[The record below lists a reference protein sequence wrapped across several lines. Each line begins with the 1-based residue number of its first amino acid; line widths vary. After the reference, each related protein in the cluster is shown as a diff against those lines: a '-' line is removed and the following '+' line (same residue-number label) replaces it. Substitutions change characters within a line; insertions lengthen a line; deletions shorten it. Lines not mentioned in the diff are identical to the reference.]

1 MNKINE
7 YENKI
12 EKSNEYIKHLED
24 MIIQYTQLKIDNIL
38 DRDLWINKL
47 KEEKDKSIIIEDPL
61 ISFIASKQLKHNELD
76 NLRFTDR
83 NIYIDVCDLKI
94 GDYIE
99 AYFKKKLVIGR
110 VSRRTD
116 KTLFINTINH
126 SDTNEC
132 CEYKFMYGEND
143 KYLHSICNYYYI
155 NIIDNQNISNIEIKI
170 LIKNVKKF
178 RKATNNFISRTILD
192 LTN

>member
-12 EKSNEYIKHLED
+12 EKSNEYIKHLEE
-24 MIIQYTQLKIDNIL
+24 MLIQYTQLKNDNIL

-47 KEEKDKSIIIEDPL
+47 KEEKEKSIIIEDPL
-61 ISFIASKQLKHNELD
+61 ISFAASKVLSHNELD

-83 NIYIDVCDLKI
+83 NIYVNVCDLKI

-99 AYFKKKLVIGR
+99 AYYKNDIVIGR
-110 VSRRTD
+110 ISRRTD
-116 KTLFINTINH
+116 KTLFINTIKQ
-126 SDTNEC
+126 SDTNES
-132 CEYKFMYGEND
+132 CEYKFMYGNND
-143 KYLHSICNYYYI
+143 EYLHSICNYYYI

-170 LIKNVKKF
+170 FIKNVKKF
-178 RKATNNFISRTILD
+178 RKATNNFISKSILD
-192 LTN
+192 FTN